1 MYPPII
7 QPDFILSF
15 IRLGHSALDSLVMGV
30 FSIGGGQTAMVQA
43 MPTMW
48 VPYSV
53 PVPIVV
59 PAPQQASPPNS
70 PQGTP
75 AGHGATM
82 TSVTS
87 AMEGPSP
94 SSIPAAVNQGVVTGV
109 AENAHADTT
118 SVVQPAQT
126 QAAEKN
132 SKKTA
137 GGDRDRKRQ
146 SRYRHFLLKRT
157 PKSVKFRRMV
167 LTKALKNSTT
177 KASNQP
183 TTEGS
188 AWSEI
193 QQVKELNGSGEWL
206 EGREMRQEMDGVHHW
221 QKRWMGMW
229 MVCVAEKET
238 GRNRTD
244 DETDATKGSR
254 CITKVRCF

>member
-1 MYPPII
+1 MLLTNSVCFPEPFPFNHEAAVVGMYPPII

-188 AWSEI
+188 A
-193 QQVKELNGSGEWL
+193 
-206 EGREMRQEMDGVHHW
+206 
-221 QKRWMGMW
+221 
-229 MVCVAEKET
+229 
-238 GRNRTD
+238 
-244 DETDATKGSR
+244 
-254 CITKVRCF
+254 